1 MRMAT
6 RMMPVSPPRPAIDT
20 SMISALRI
28 RSVRVA
34 EATMP
39 FSSSSLEVAP
49 PSSCSSWWPGS
60 QPRFSRTFSP
70 PSKHRY
76 APPTISRNGR
86 NCGASQVSRSAIGKM
101 MNSLLMREPR
111 AILPMMGSSRDGL
124 RPDTYWGVTAVS
136 SMTTPTAF
144 EEALTALAATSSID
158 EAVTFARVAI
168 SSSSATSPPDMR
180 FPPLSLT

>member
-1 MRMAT
+1 
-6 RMMPVSPPRPAIDT
+6 
-20 SMISALRI
+20 
-28 RSVRVA
+28 
-34 EATMP
+34 
-39 FSSSSLEVAP
+39 
-49 PSSCSSWWPGS
+49 
-60 QPRFSRTFSP
+60 
-70 PSKHRY
+70 
-76 APPTISRNGR
+76 
-86 NCGASQVSRSAIGKM
+86 M

-111 AILPMMGSSRDGL
+111 AILPMMGSSRAGL

-180 FPPLSLT
+180 FPPLCLT